1 MVEDAHK
8 VAILHILT
16 IEVDHALVL
25 RNAFKFQNEWVINFT
40 HDIDLVEQVGLL
52 SSSDKLILAL
62 KFDCEELVF
71 FV

>member
-8 VAILHILT
+8 VTILHILT
-16 IEVDHALVL
+16 IEVDHSLVL

-40 HDIDLVEQVGLL
+40 HDIDLIEQVGLL
-52 SSSDKLILAL
+52 FIFNELKLAL
-62 KFDCEELVF
+62 EFDCEELIF